1 MAAAGLTSLYS
12 DWLITYRCPSPLP
25 LALSNCLVGC
35 CLVSWPKG
43 STKEA
48 GDGAHWKSLAYHVH
62 CSGFG
67 FQLGWKER
75 GRKEGERPCRGRCV
89 PCASRQALPGYPQVL
104 RVYALDYS
112 VTVVTLDYLLWLPLS
127 YPQQAEETSLTGHS
141 SLAFPCFLY
150 SGQERGH
157 RTMSPHSDE
166 HASTTRFLSS
176 AHLYSSQ
183 HLDAPEHLTS
193 VFRAMHKGRVHILE
207 CFITRENW
215 SGAVVQ

>member
-1 MAAAGLTSLYS
+1 MELTG
-12 DWLITYRCPSPLP
+12 IVLP
-25 LALSNCLVGC
+25 TMFTALG
-35 CLVSWPKG
+35 LVS
-43 STKEA
+43 
-48 GDGAHWKSLAYHVH
+48 SLD
-62 CSGFG
+62 
-67 FQLGWKER
+67 ER
-75 GRKEGERPCRGRCV
+75 REGERKGRGPVGGAVYLVHPDRPSLTTLRFSGCMPLTSVSLCR
-89 PCASRQALPGYPQVL
+89 
-104 RVYALDYS
+104 
-112 VTVVTLDYLLWLPLS
+112 VVTLNHLLWLPLS

-183 HLDAPEHLTS
+183 YLDAPEHLTS

-207 CFITRENW
+207 CFIIRESW